1 MIPLSEAR
9 EVVLDACRP
18 GVPVP
23 VPIGESP
30 GCVVGVPVVA
40 EEPVPPFVNSS
51 RDGYALRS
59 ADTATASKALPARLR
74 VVGSIM
80 AGTVFE
86 GAVGH
91 GEAVRI
97 MTGAPLPAGADA
109 VCMLEDSTD
118 EDDGSVV
125 VIGQPVAAGE
135 AVRGAGEDVAVGD
148 VVAEPGTVVTPGH
161 VGVFANLGMTVVTV
175 HPRPRVGVLSTG
187 DELAPDPGPLRP
199 GQIHDA
205 NRPALLALVDREG
218 WDALDLGVVGDDEAA
233 LGRAFD
239 RAADT
244 CDVLVTSGGVSVGDL
259 DIVKVVLEKRCSG
272 TMRWMQVAIKPA
284 KPFAFGTL
292 AGSGTPV
299 FGLPG
304 NPVSAMV
311 SFELLVRPAVRRL
324 AGHRSLE
331 HPVVPAIA
339 ARGLHRGPDGKTHFV
354 RATVSLDERG
364 TWVVRPMTGQD
375 SHHLRAMA
383 DANSLAVLPDG
394 DGVDAGG
401 TVDVILTDPDRLV
414 VEPPLPEVRGW

>member
-1 MIPLSEAR
+1 MIPLPEAR

-23 VPIGESP
+23 VPIDESL
-30 GCVVGVPVVA
+30 GCVVGAPVVA
-40 EEPVPPFVNSS
+40 QEPVPPFVNSS

-59 ADTATASKALPARLR
+59 ADTAAAAGALPARLS

-80 AGTVFE
+80 AGTVF
-86 GAVGH
+86 GGTVGP

-125 VIGQPVAAGE
+125 AIDQPVAAGE
-135 AVRGAGEDVAVGD
+135 AVRRTGEDVAVGD

-161 VGVFANLGMTVVTV
+161 VGVFANLGMAVVTV
-175 HPRPRVGVLSTG
+175 HPRPRIGVLSTG
-187 DELAPDPGPLRP
+187 DELALDPGPLRP
-199 GQIHDA
+199 GQIRDA
-205 NRPALLALVDREG
+205 NRPVLLALVDREG

-239 RAADT
+239 RATDE

-292 AGSGTPV
+292 SGSGTPV

-331 HPVVPAIA
+331 HPVVRAIA
-339 ARGLHRGPDGKTHFV
+339 ARGLHRRPDGKTHFV
-354 RATVSLDERG
+354 RATASLDERG
-364 TWVVRPMTGQD
+364 TWAVRPMAGQD

-401 TVDVILTDPDRLV
+401 TVDVVLTDPDRLV
-414 VEPPLPEVRGW
+414 VEPPLRGVRGW